1 MFNSIMEI
9 DAMQYASISREL
21 LRTDN
26 FLFLFD
32 NGEPYL
38 DKPPLIFW
46 VTSFFFKIFGV
57 SNFTYRLP
65 SFLFSLMTIY
75 STYKLSNIF
84 YSKRI
89 SIIASLILSSTL
101 TLTIINGDVRT
112 DIYMIGPMML
122 AFWKLIEYF
131 QFKNI
136 SSLVIGSISLG
147 FSMMGKGPLGLI
159 IPVIVIGINLIY
171 KKELYKLLDKNII
184 IGLLF
189 LLLTLMPM
197 SIGLYNQFG
206 FHGIKFFYWTQSF
219 GRITGESNW
228 SNNTGPFYLLNVFL
242 YSFLPWTFVFA
253 MAFLEKTKILFSK
266 NKTQNKEVIFYI
278 GFIFP
283 LIILSLSNYKLP
295 HYIYSIVP
303 FASILTAKR
312 IESWSKSKSLKKVY
326 FFQIFLNLILVIT
339 SFLVVIIFMPQSNYF
354 FFFPIAVV
362 FIFLIFNKFS
372 KESLHRF
379 FIPSIASSIILSYFI
394 NLGILKPILAYQS
407 QSNAAE
413 YLNEN
418 FDKNIKIVF
427 FKENEKAKSRSF
439 NYYLDL
445 NTTYAG
451 TEDFHEKVKNNNVF
465 IFTHEEGFQEL
476 LANYSNIKL
485 LKTFEHFRVSKV
497 NKKFINYKTRES
509 TLQKKY
515 LLQMNNT

>member
-295 HYIYSIVP
+295 HYIYSI
-303 FASILTAKR
+303 
-312 IESWSKSKSLKKVY
+312 
-326 FFQIFLNLILVIT
+326 
-339 SFLVVIIFMPQSNYF
+339 
-354 FFFPIAVV
+354 
-362 FIFLIFNKFS
+362 
-372 KESLHRF
+372 
-379 FIPSIASSIILSYFI
+379 
-394 NLGILKPILAYQS
+394 
-407 QSNAAE
+407 
-413 YLNEN
+413 
-418 FDKNIKIVF
+418 
-427 FKENEKAKSRSF
+427 
-439 NYYLDL
+439 
-445 NTTYAG
+445 
-451 TEDFHEKVKNNNVF
+451 
-465 IFTHEEGFQEL
+465 
-476 LANYSNIKL
+476 
-485 LKTFEHFRVSKV
+485 
-497 NKKFINYKTRES
+497 
-509 TLQKKY
+509 
-515 LLQMNNT
+515 